1 MAIYTDLNLDFKI
14 HPNTKRLLLSK
25 DDLAIQRSVAYL
37 LLTNKGD
44 RLFEPDI
51 GCDLKSLLF
60 EPATISTAYDIES
73 VINETITN
81 FEPRVR
87 IVSVSA
93 DPAIDRNSYEISIK
107 FRVINRST
115 VRSLEFTLER
125 LR

>member
-1 MAIYTDLNLDFKI
+1 
-14 HPNTKRLLLSK
+14 
-25 DDLAIQRSVAYL
+25 
-37 LLTNKGD
+37 
-44 RLFEPDI
+44 
-51 GCDLKSLLF
+51 LLF